1 MKNTLAIIGAGTLGQ
16 HIAHYAAISGKFSNI
31 VFFDDSMDIDNE
43 NHYGKIIGNI
53 SDIKKYIKE
62 DEIHNILIGIGYKHM
77 ELRRELYNQFVSLI
91 SFPNI
96 IHTSCYVDKSVFI
109 GNGSVLLPG
118 CIIDKDCVIG
128 NNIFFNPGC
137 IIAHDNR
144 IQDHTFLGPGVKT
157 SGFVNIGSCC
167 FFGTGTNMVDNID
180 IGDYINT
187 GAGTLITKSIN
198 EPGIYK
204 GIPGKQAK

>member
-1 MKNTLAIIGAGTLGQ
+1 MKNTLAIIGAGVLGQ
-16 HIAHYAAISGKFSNI
+16 HIAHYASLSGKFSNI
-31 VFFDDSMDIDNE
+31 VFFDDVMDIDHG
-43 NHYGKIIGNI
+43 NHYGKVIGNI
-53 SDIKKYIKE
+53 SDIKKYIKG
-62 DEIHNILIGIGYKHM
+62 DKIHNLVIGIGYKHM
-77 ELRRELYNQFVSLI
+77 EMRRELYNQFFSLI

-96 IHTSCYVDKSVFI
+96 IHTSCYVDKSVII

-144 IQDHTFLGPGVKT
+144 IQDHTFFGPGVKT
-157 SGFVNIGSCC
+157 SGFVSIGSCC
-167 FFGTGTNMVDNID
+167 FFGTGTNMVDNIN
-180 IGDYINT
+180 IRDYVNT

-198 EPGIYK
+198 KPGIYK
-204 GIPGKQAK
+204 GVPGKQTK